1 MAKQQ
6 KSYKAR
12 FLGSKQGLLFLL
24 FAALIWIISALSE
37 KYTAV
42 VAVHVEIENETTA
55 VILLDKYLLVD
66 ASLSTSGFSILY
78 RRLFPP
84 KLLLST
90 DEFPVID
97 LDKPLLSTEYLINS
111 YRQQFPSRNDL
122 NGFIDKTIL
131 LPLTAAVVKSFTPTL
146 AALPALAE
154 GYQLTSPIQIN
165 LDQVTAS
172 GGKENLK
179 NLDTAF
185 FRFLSDEI
193 IKEDFVL
200 KAVLLDSIAAL
211 ARWNTT
217 EIEVQGTVDRYS
229 DISFI
234 LPITITNVPNKLDIE
249 LTSTSVELKFAVPL
263 SKLKTI
269 NVQDFSAEVV
279 YEQTTN
285 EKFPV
290 IISGLPVNAKQ
301 VVITPPM
308 VSYLIAE

>member
-1 MAKQQ
+1 
-6 KSYKAR
+6 
-12 FLGSKQGLLFLL
+12 
-24 FAALIWIISALSE
+24 
-37 KYTAV
+37 
-42 VAVHVEIENETTA
+42 
-55 VILLDKYLLVD
+55 
-66 ASLSTSGFSILY
+66 
-78 RRLFPP
+78 
-84 KLLLST
+84 LLST
-90 DEFPVID
+90 Q
-97 LDKPLLSTEYLINS
+97 YLINS

-179 NLDTAF
+179 SLDTAF
-185 FRFLSDEI
+185 FRLLSDEI

-211 ARWNTT
+211 ARWSTN
-217 EIEVQGTVDRYS
+217 EIEVRGTVDRYS
-229 DISFI
+229 DVSFI
-234 LPITITNVPNKLDIE
+234 LPIAITNVPNKLDIE
-249 LTSTSVELKFAVPL
+249 LTSTSVELKFAAPL

-269 NVQDFSAEVV
+269 NAQDFRAEVV

-301 VVITPPM
+301 VVITPPT

>member
-6 KSYKAR
+6 ISYKAR

-24 FAALIWIISALSE
+24 FAALIWVISALSE

-42 VAVHVEIENETTA
+42 VPVHVEIENDTTT
-55 VILLDKYLLVD
+55 VILLDKHLHVD
-66 ASLSTSGFSILY
+66 ASLTTSGFSILY

-84 KLLLST
+84 KLFLST
-90 DEFPVID
+90 NEFPVLD
-97 LDKPLLSTEYLINS
+97 LDKPLLNTLYLINS

-122 NGFIDKTIL
+122 NGFIDNTIL

-146 AALPALAE
+146 AAPPVLAE

-179 NLDTAF
+179 SLDTAIF
-185 FRFLSDEI
+185 KLLSDDI

-217 EIEVQGTVDRYS
+217 EIEVRGTVDRYS
-229 DISFI
+229 DVSFM
-234 LPITITNVPNKLDIE
+234 LPITITNVPNTLDIE
-249 LTSTSVELKFAVPL
+249 LTSTSVSLKFAAPL
-263 SKLKTI
+263 SSLKTI
-269 NVQDFSAEVV
+269 NAQDFRAEVV
-279 YEQTTN
+279 YEQTTTGQ
-285 EKFPV
+285 FSV
-290 IISGLPVNAKQ
+290 IIYGLPDNAKQ
-301 VVITPPM
+301 VVITPST
-308 VSYLIAE
+308 VSYLISE

>member
-55 VILLDKYLLVD
+55 VILLDKHLLVD

-90 DEFPVID
+90 DEFPVLD

-211 ARWNTT
+211 ARWSTT

-234 LPITITNVPNKLDIE
+234 LPIAITNVPNKLDIE

-308 VSYLIAE
+308 VSYLITE